1 MAAALP
7 RLARSDA
14 PVLEPAE
21 ALDVVPALAALPPQ
35 QRAAVAFYYL
45 LDQPT
50 SAIAESM
57 GITEATV
64 RSHLRNARQRLAGS
78 LAKEDS
84 A

>member
-1 MAAALP
+1 M
-7 RLARSDA
+7 
-14 PVLEPAE
+14 
-21 ALDVVPALAALPPQ
+21 PALAALPPQ
-35 QRAAVAFYYL
+35 QRAAVGLYYL

-64 RSHLRNARQRLAGS
+64 RSHLRNARLRLAGS